1 MEALPEFKLHR
12 PATIAQAL
20 AALAGDKAARL
31 VAGGTDLIVNMRRG
45 LVEVPHLV
53 DLGGIAEIGE
63 IAVDGATLTI
73 GAGVTL
79 DRLANDAAV
88 AEKFPAIAQAAA
100 AVAGSTHRHVATVGG
115 NLCLDTRCLFY
126 NQSEWWR
133 HANQYCLKY
142 RGDICHVA
150 PRGKRCFA
158 VFSGDLA
165 PALLVHDAAVTIA
178 GPAGARTIPLAGLYR
193 GDGIDYLT
201 LAPKEI
207 VTAVTIDGGGKLA
220 SAYRKARFRGAIDFP
235 LAGVAV
241 AFKAEGGVITVLR
254 AALTACDTK
263 PFSVTGLEEF
273 TGANLDEDIAR
284 AFGEAVQ
291 RQARPMQTTTAT
303 PWYRRRVVARM
314 ARRLLLDLGM
324 Q

>member
-20 AALAGDKAARL
+20 AALASDKAARL

-100 AVAGSTHRHVATVGG
+100 AVAGSTHRHVATIGG

-241 AFKAEGGVITVLR
+241 AFKAEGSVITVLR

>member
-1 MEALPEFKLHR
+1 MEALPEFELHR
-12 PATIAQAL
+12 PATIAEAL
-20 AALAGDKAARL
+20 AALAGDKAARQ

-45 LVEVPHLV
+45 LVEAPHLV
-53 DLGGIAEIGE
+53 DLGGIAELRK
-63 IAVDGATLTI
+63 IALNGATLTI
-73 GAGVTL
+73 GTGVTL

-88 AEKFPAIAQAAA
+88 AQGFPAIAQAAA

-133 HANQYCLKY
+133 QSNQYCLKY

-150 PRGKRCFA
+150 PRGTQCFA

-178 GPAGARTIPLAGLYR
+178 GPAGMREIPLADLYR

-207 VTAVTIDGGGKLA
+207 VTAVTIAGGGGLA
-220 SAYRKARFRGAIDFP
+220 SAYRKARIRGAIDFP

-241 AFKAEGGVITVLR
+241 ALQAEGGVVTALR

-263 PFSVTGLEEF
+263 PFSVTGLEDF
-273 TGANLDEDIAR
+273 TGKQPDEDTAR

-314 ARRLLLDLGM
+314 ARRLLLDLAVR
-324 Q
+324 